1 LTGLNVG
8 LKFIVMKVNF
18 EALKALRLAS
28 GESQVTLANRAG
40 VSEQAL
46 NRIERGRSLQP
57 RVGTLKKL
65 SVALGVPISEFAIAE
80 SAAERKAFGAVADLR
95 EAS

>member
-1 LTGLNVG
+1 
-8 LKFIVMKVNF
+8 MKVNF

-28 GESQVTLANRAG
+28 GESQVSLATRAG

-46 NRIERGRSLQP
+46 NRIERGRSLHP

-65 SVALGVPISEFAIAE
+65 SVALGVPISEFVIAE
-80 SAAERKAFGAVADLR
+80 TAAERKALVAVPDLKV
-95 EAS
+95 AS

>member
-1 LTGLNVG
+1 
-8 LKFIVMKVNF
+8 MKVNF

-28 GESQVTLANRAG
+28 GESQESLATRAG

-65 SVALGVPISEFAIAE
+65 SVALGVPISEFVVAE
-80 SAAERKAFGAVADLR
+80 SPAERKAFNAVPDLR
-95 EAS
+95 DAS

>member
-1 LTGLNVG
+1 
-8 LKFIVMKVNF
+8 MKVNS

-28 GESQVTLANRAG
+28 GESQETLAVRAG

-46 NRIERGRSLQP
+46 NRIERGRSIQP

-65 SVALGVPISEFAIAE
+65 SIALGVPISEFAIAE
-80 SAAERKAFGAVADLR
+80 SAAERKAFNAVQDMKAV
-95 EAS
+95 S

>member
-1 LTGLNVG
+1 
-8 LKFIVMKVNF
+8 MKVNS

-28 GESQVTLANRAG
+28 GESQVSLAARAG

-46 NRIERGRSLQP
+46 NLIERGRTLQP

-65 SVALGVPISEFAIAE
+65 SVALGVPISEFVIAE
-80 SAAERKAFGAVADLR
+80 SAAERKALVAVPDLKV
-95 EAS
+95 AS